1 MGLRRLFGLVGVGLI
16 VLYFFLLSVE
26 YSKFQRFLGDPWGRA
41 VYVKLHN
48 PDIAPGTPHIL
59 ALVNFAKQ
67 HGYSKI
73 LVIHNAGKIGYSHF
87 WYRGILIIQL
97 GWYDYRTVF
106 AQPEL
111 WLVMEDVLY
120 GQRPMLGIWIA
131 DRREF
136 RSMHEAINHV
146 RDLESAVPGRT
157 MVVWHG
163 SCRNGNPLWNLG
175 CGAEP
180 YFWILSAYGGR
191 VLALTLAALGNF
203 APIVF
208 YGDAALAELRNYDKL
223 QALYNSGTLN
233 RYAVDPYLRK
243 KPMPMG
249 PRGVYD

>member
-1 MGLRRLFGLVGVGLI
+1 MVLRVLSRLVGVGSV
-16 VLYFFLLSVE
+16 VLYLFLLCAE
-26 YSKFQRFLGDPWGRA
+26 YSEFQHLFGDPWGRA

-48 PDIAPGTPHIL
+48 PDIAPGTPHIQ
-59 ALVNFAKQ
+59 ALIDFAKR

-87 WYRGILIIQL
+87 WYHGVLVIQL

-111 WLVMEDVLY
+111 GLVLEDVLY
-120 GQRPMLGIWIA
+120 GRRPMLGVWIA

-136 RSMHEAINHV
+136 HDMSEAVNYVRS
-146 RDLESAVPGRT
+146 LESTVPGRT

-163 SCRNGNPLWNLG
+163 SCRDGNPLWNLG

-191 VLALTLAALGNF
+191 VLAVTLAVLGNF
-203 APIVF
+203 APLVF
-208 YGDAALAELRNYDKL
+208 YGDAALAELKNYDKL

-233 RYAVDPYLRK
+233 HYAVDPYLRK